1 MLLCARCSLERWW
14 RLRGRVGF
22 TSEEYT
28 LHVPEGRMLVR
39 DGQNLVPVA
48 DNTAYSVVLR
58 NDNDWSCNVSL
69 T

>member
-1 MLLCARCSLERWW
+1 
-14 RLRGRVGF
+14 VGF

-28 LHVPEGRMLVR
+28 VHVPEGRMLVR